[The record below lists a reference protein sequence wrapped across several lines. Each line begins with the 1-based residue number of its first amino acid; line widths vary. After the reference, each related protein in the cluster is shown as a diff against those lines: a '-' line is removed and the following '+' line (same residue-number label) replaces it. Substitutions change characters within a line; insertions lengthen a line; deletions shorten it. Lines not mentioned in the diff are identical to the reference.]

1 MFTLRNRFSPI
12 GVALDGDAV
21 RLLQLERRGDSLR
34 VAAAA
39 EIEREVDG
47 ARLEFD
53 AALAARVKKALK
65 LGGFRGHRAIV
76 ALPSDQLAVRHVKVD
91 STETRTLHDTLLF
104 ELEPNFPDDTPIVQH
119 IEVGEIT
126 ERGEKRHEVIVLAAG
141 LKPVEKVLAFLES
154 GDLEPVALDAESCA
168 LVRCFMQRRRRS
180 ADADRQTAIVHV
192 GETTTTMTITA
203 AGHPMFMKQ
212 LPLGAG
218 QLFEAVR
225 QRVGLARDEA
235 RICPTGDRLDDE
247 RDLAPHVTQALR
259 LPIDS
264 LALELSACVRYHAAS
279 RRAAGPLEVF
289 LSGQG
294 AELPGFADALSEALD
309 QPISR
314 PDPFCE
320 SFSGVPADR
329 RTAPHFPV
337 WNVPLG
343 LALREVAA

>member
-12 GVALDGDAV
+12 GVAMDGDAV
-21 RLLQLERRGDSLR
+21 RLLQLERRGEAMR
-34 VAAAA
+34 VVAAA
-39 EIEREVDG
+39 EVPREGTNDG
-47 ARLEFD
+47 ATLDPRVAE
-53 AALAARVKKALK
+53 RVKKALK
-65 LGGFRGHRAIV
+65 HGGFRGHRAVV
-76 ALPSDQLAVRHVKVD
+76 ALPSDHLAVRHVKVD
-91 STETRTLHDTLLF
+91 STETRALHDTLLF
-104 ELEPNFPDDTPIVQH
+104 ELEPSFPDDTPIVQH

-141 LKPVEKVLAFLES
+141 LKPVEQLLVFLES
-154 GDLEPVALDAESCA
+154 ADLEPIALDAESCA

-180 ADADRQTAIVHV
+180 ADADHQTAIVHV
-192 GETTTTMTITA
+192 GEAATTMTITA

-212 LPLGAG
+212 LPLGAA

-235 RICPTGDRLDDE
+235 RICPTGDRVDE
-247 RDLAPHVTQALR
+247 EREIAPHVTQALR

-264 LALELSACVRYHAAS
+264 LALELSACLRYHAAS
-279 RRAAGPLEVF
+279 RRFAGPLEVF
-289 LSGQG
+289 LSGAG
-294 AELPGFADALSEALD
+294 AELPGFADALADALG

-320 SFSGVPADR
+320 TFSGVPSDR
-329 RTAPHFPV
+329 RTASHFPV
-337 WNVPLG
+337 WSVPLG